1 MDIGRS
7 PPNLGSLQPPPL
19 EIENGDL
26 ADPAN
31 MYLPYGLPCRKLCGS
46 ETTEPIRMK
55 FVRVWLRY
63 PSDSTSQIWREQRR
77 WGGEGRLR
85 RWICIHNPPLKSVN
99 FRSKRLNCVRCAFLC
114 GYIAMGLNL
123 PHITPKPFSLV
134 VHWVATGINTV
145 MYQLIG
151 SSNNEGSK

>member
-1 MDIGRS
+1 
-7 PPNLGSLQPPPL
+7 LGSLEPPPL

-31 MYLPYGLPCRKLCGS
+31 MYLPYGLPCRQLCGS

-77 WGGEGRLR
+77 RGGEGRLR
-85 RWICIHNPPLKSVN
+85 RWICIHKQPTPE
-99 FRSKRLNCVRCAFLC
+99 KRE
-114 GYIAMGLNL
+114 
-123 PHITPKPFSLV
+123 FSLKAPELCSV
-134 VHWVATGINTV
+134 RFPLWLYCHGVKSSPYYPKTIFFSRTLSGNWHQYCDVSAHWIV
-145 MYQLIG
+145 
-151 SSNNEGSK
+151 K